1 MEEVRFTGKTAHISL
16 DRYQSLLEAERKL
29 IDIKGHENVIINIPI
44 SLYWDLVQAQEELHD
59 LKFPDIPTSVKQ
71 ETFPPGSKVEV
82 TEQEF
87 KSVVAGNKTIEEI
100 LTERGRTHGDFSI
113 HAAITDAIKFHM
125 HSSSKWRYLR
135 PVQREALDMTA
146 HKIGRILAGDP
157 DYKDHWD
164 DIAGYTTL
172 AAKEL
177 K

>member
-1 MEEVRFTGKTAHISL
+1 METVNFKGGEAHISL

-29 IDIKGHENVIINIPI
+29 IDIEKHENEIINIPI
-44 SLYWDLVQAQEELHD
+44 RQFWDLMRAKEELHY
-59 LKFPDIPTSVKQ
+59 LKSPDIPA
-71 ETFPPGSKVEV
+71 TFDPGSKVGV

-100 LTERGRTHGDFSI
+100 LAEREKTHGDFGT
-113 HAAITDAIKFHM
+113 HAAITDAIKYHM
-125 HSSSKWRYLR
+125 HNSSKWDYLSST
-135 PVQREALDMTA
+135 QREALDMTA

-157 DYKDHWD
+157 DHKDHWD

-172 AAKEL
+172 VAKEL